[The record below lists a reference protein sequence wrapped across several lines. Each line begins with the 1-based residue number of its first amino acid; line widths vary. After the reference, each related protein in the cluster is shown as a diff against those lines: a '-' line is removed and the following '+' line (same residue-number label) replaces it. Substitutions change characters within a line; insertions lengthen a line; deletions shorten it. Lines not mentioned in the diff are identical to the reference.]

1 MGSRGKVLVDAVI
14 KVEAVEYQD
23 GVKLWT
29 PRGEAVSRSQ
39 LWSTVLSV
47 TERKRRVWAQRLSMN
62 QDTHIAQCRCK

>member
-1 MGSRGKVLVDAVI
+1 M
-14 KVEAVEYQD
+14 EAVEYQD

-47 TERKRRVWAQRLSMN
+47 TEREEESVGTETLNEPGHSHC
-62 QDTHIAQCRCK
+62 TV